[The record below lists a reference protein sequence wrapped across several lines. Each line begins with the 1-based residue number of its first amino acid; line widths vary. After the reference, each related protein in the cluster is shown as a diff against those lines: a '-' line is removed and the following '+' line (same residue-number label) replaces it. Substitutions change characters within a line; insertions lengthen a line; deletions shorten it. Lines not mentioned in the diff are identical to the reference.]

1 MKKYNLANRALSVIL
16 ALCIII
22 PCIPIISLVGSAA
35 PAAGVA
41 VADPSTANNYH
52 QMLGTDADGNRYS
65 GRVWFDKSVFTY
77 GDEASLPLHSDFSGL
92 AADTIKI
99 DSNFMVVGSALGSTT
114 SVVTTTSTAA
124 SVDVVLILDNSTSMY
139 DETNNTSRLEKV
151 VAAAN
156 DLIKGITSGDD
167 NRLAIVAY
175 SGEAE
180 TLLPLDYYKEN
191 ASVLSIT
198 SSGKGQNRNYYYTAS
213 ATPVGKTGAV
223 SETFS
228 VSQWGTN
235 VQIGVDMGMKILS
248 NASDPS
254 GRIPIVILLTDGVSN
269 VASTQGWY
277 APTFT
282 NRGNHGNPT
291 NQYVSFATLLT
302 AAYGRSRI
310 TANYGMAPSVY
321 GIGVDLTAGSDA
333 SVVMDPANYLKS
345 TGSNVAKATYA
356 LFEQWQAA
364 TETFSY
370 EYNSGGSKYTWKY
383 EQLPSNYPG
392 TKQDIINNI
401 NYVDKYY
408 PIGSE
413 KISEVFGEILIEINE
428 KAFVPLVDK
437 VVQGEVEIDTP
448 LTYVDYIGDY
458 MEVKEFKAVT
468 LFGKIYS
475 VSKSLEAPI
484 ITDTVNSDGTVTR
497 KAVTAYIVES
507 DTITNPSLGTT
518 FDVADAVKITVT
530 ETYIAEN
537 VNGVYEKIGVGK
549 QEVRASIPAAA
560 LPLIY
565 DKVVNNQGV
574 ITYETNR
581 GEVVPLRLYYTVDIV
596 DSVLDANG
604 DVITDRLSAEYLAKN
619 TNSDGTINFY
629 PGQYGVMNSEETI
642 NGVTDIFKGDAH
654 AEATPA
660 MDNRFYYHRNNYPVY
675 ITATDKNGDDIVW
688 DADEYGVLYYQGNG
702 IDRTLNDAYKTE
714 YLLYSQVSGLADADQ
729 VYTMVAF
736 YRPTTGGAGEAVGY
750 LVYTDWQYL
759 KDSLAYYDD
768 VNKVYINGYENG
780 AFVTSATEGYNVS
793 ADVVDAYIA
802 AKGIDKS
809 DVICALGIDTWRTS
823 RLHNMI
829 VSKTTNVTDTAEN
842 VVVPVKNEDILHDG
856 NLVAWLGN
864 NGKLT
869 LVPQQGL
876 SVTKTVDQAV
886 SGAETEFEVTV
897 TVNSIDFTPK
907 FLDSDGNAFNSVPVL
922 KNTDTL
928 KTTITLTL
936 TAGET
941 VYITNLPTGVTYT
954 VSEAASNYY
963 KPSYTNEA
971 GVIAANTV
979 TAVSVVNSPKTYGD
993 LVISKEVIHPF
1004 GGNLDNEFDFVL
1016 TIAGITQ
1023 WEADNKLS
1031 VPAGASVSVSGNIA
1045 TVTGIKITDGSSVT
1059 VTGIPVGAVYTV
1071 QENPE
1076 KGFALDTAKT
1086 TGIAGTISSDV
1097 SYADFVNNYDP
1108 NPPVNATLTVS
1119 GTKTFTTNTD
1129 GDWTFNFKV
1138 QELMGD
1144 GTYVDVSGATASVN
1158 MTTGGTKDYSIVFDA
1173 LYTNVGTHYYR
1184 VVEVVGGDANMTYDT
1199 TEGLFK
1205 VTVSDP
1211 GVIDGVLIV
1220 DVEAISDSSV
1230 SSEVSDDIEHFTV
1243 DVDFE
1248 NHYNANGT
1256 HAELN
1261 IQKIL
1266 NNNTGVSIPLNIFEF
1281 ELKQG
1286 SAVIDTV
1293 HTDASGKAVI
1303 SLPIDAAGT
1312 YEYTLSEVD
1321 GGKSGMTYDDTVY
1334 TVIVTAQNVG
1344 GQLVATLSVNGT
1356 ESNTATFTNT
1366 YSLDPVSVTL
1376 NGSKI
1381 LQNKALKAG
1390 EFSFEIYAADELY
1403 HKLTNGYTATAT
1415 AGDSGIFSF
1424 VLPEFTKAGTY
1435 RYVITEVVPASAQ
1448 DNVLNGITYDTSVY
1462 HVTVVISDD
1471 GSGKLA
1477 SSVQISKLGT
1487 GAVSGIT
1494 FTNVYNAVGTES
1506 LTFEG
1511 EKTLVGRELHGSEFT
1526 FAIEVE
1532 KDGVAQATVNTTNLS
1547 TGKIQFPAFTY
1558 TEADIGSTYSYRV
1571 YEVIPTDALDGV
1583 YLGVTYTKT
1592 VYSVTVSVKDNGEGG
1607 IALDI
1612 IGDYEGLDFTNTY
1625 NAQPVSVGLDGIKTL
1640 NGRELKAGEFEFV
1653 LKNSA
1658 GTEIETVSNKADGT
1672 FVFADLTFTS
1682 AGIYKYTV
1690 SEVKGGKGGVA
1701 YDETVYTVTITVTDN
1716 GKGFLNAQTV
1726 ISGSGTLSFTNVYTT
1741 ENVTVSIPGVK
1752 TLDGRKM
1759 EAGEFTFGI
1768 YRANVVDGK
1777 FEING
1782 DVVVTATND
1791 ENGNFVFPE
1800 GVFTTPGTSY
1810 FVIKEINGGESGIT
1824 YDTTVYNMTVTV
1836 TDNGEGKLVADV
1848 AITDIGG
1855 NKAELEF
1862 HNVFTPADLP
1872 VSFGGTKL
1880 YNKSLAV
1887 GDFSFQLKDEDGN
1900 LLQTVSNDASG
1911 NYKFDIV
1918 YTASDIGKTFK
1929 YTVSEVNGGKGGV
1942 TYDTAVYEFSVT
1954 VVSENGLLVANV
1966 SGANTSALNFTN
1978 SYGVKPVQT
1987 VISGTKI
1994 LVGRDMANGEF
2005 AFVLKDSFGNAIET
2019 VSNNGEEFK
2028 FSPIT
2033 YVAAGTYTYTVS
2045 EVKGDKGGVTYD
2057 ETVYTVTVIVTDNGD
2072 GTLTAV
2078 QVIDGASSL
2087 SFTNLYAASGTAYAD
2102 INGVK
2107 ALDGRTLKAGEFE
2120 FLLEDSAGNDIET
2133 ASNKADGTFAFTRLT
2148 YTSAGVYKY
2157 TVTEVKGDKGG
2168 VTYDDTVYTVTVTV
2182 TDNGKGGF
2190 ESDISVD
2197 KNGVISFN
2205 NGYSAS
2211 SADVTLSGEK
2221 TLNGRDI
2228 IDGEFEFLL
2237 KDLNGN
2243 VIRTASSSGNKFS
2256 FEKITYTVEGTYTY
2270 TVTEVKGDKGGVSY
2284 DETVYTVT
2292 VTVTDNGEGKLVASV
2307 DIDNGGALSFT
2318 NNYSASKVDVALK
2331 GTKTLTGR
2339 DIIDGEFTFQIK
2351 DADGYV
2357 VGEAVNSGNS
2367 FAFDALTFTKAGEY
2381 TYTVTEV
2388 NGGKGGVTYDNTVY
2402 TVTVTVTD
2410 NGEGEL
2416 VATVSGGDV
2425 ISFKNTYSSAS
2436 ASVELDGTK
2445 TLVGRDMA
2453 DGEFTF
2459 LLKDKDG
2466 NLVDEAVNAGNVFA
2480 FDALTFTKAGEYTY
2494 TVSEVNGGKGGVT
2507 YDDTVYTVTVTVTD
2521 NGAGELVATVEGGD
2535 AIAFTNLYNTEDE
2548 KVVIGGSKVLAGRDM
2563 TDGEFKFLLK
2573 DSEGNTVS
2581 EAVNAGNSFTF
2592 EALAFDKVGTYTY
2605 TVSEVKGDKGGVTYD
2620 ETVYTVTVTVTDN
2633 GEGKLVA
2640 TVEGGEAITF
2650 TNTYSAAKADVVIS
2664 GSKVLTG
2671 RDIIDGE
2678 FTFQLKDADG
2688 DVISEAVNAGNAF
2701 TFEALT
2707 FDQAGVYTYT
2717 VSEAKGDKGGVTYD
2731 ATVYTVTVTVTD
2743 NGEGQLVA
2751 TVAGGESIK
2760 FTNSY
2765 APASVTA
2772 ELSGTKTL
2780 TGRDLL
2786 DGEFEFLLKDTDGI
2800 LLQTVANNA
2809 DGVFAF
2815 EALTF
2820 DKVGEYTYTVTEVNG
2835 GKGGVTYDATV
2846 YTVTVTVTDNGEG
2859 QLVATVSGGETINFT
2874 NEYSALNASVIVS
2887 GIKNLVGRELADGEF
2902 AFQLKD
2908 KDGNVLQTVR
2918 NGADGKIEFAAI
2930 EFDKVGEYVYSVTEM
2945 LADELGMNYD
2955 ETIYTVTVT
2964 VTDNGEGQLTAS
2976 VTVSG
2981 DGVIEFNNE
2990 YIPQTPQLGDDN
3002 GMYIW
3007 FAAMLASAVGL
3018 AVLTFKKR
3026 KAV

>member
-1 MKKYNLANRALSVIL
+1 MKKYNLATRALSVIL

-35 PAAGVA
+35 PGTGVA

-114 SVVTTTSTAA
+114 SVVTTTSVPA
-124 SVDVVLILDNSTSMY
+124 SLDVVIVLDNSGSMENVS
-139 DETNNTSRLEKV
+139 DGTTRFEKV
-151 VAAAN
+151 RDAAN
-156 DLIKGITSGDD
+156 KLIGSITSNGN

-175 SGEAE
+175 SSDSQEI
-180 TLLPLDYYKEN
+180 LPLDYYKEKTN
-191 ASVLSIT
+191 VLSLT
-198 SSGKGQNRNYYYTAS
+198 ETGYGWNKNYQFTAS
-213 ATPVGKTGAV
+213 ATSLDSSSASGR
-223 SETFS
+223 TFNGS
-228 VSQWGTN
+228 SSGTN
-235 VQIGVDMGMKILS
+235 VQSGVNQGMKILA
-248 NASDPS
+248 NATEIE
-254 GRIPIVILLTDGVSN
+254 GRIPVIILLTDGETNHAVDTDWYN
-269 VASTQGWY
+269 VASGNIRNDNY
-277 APTFT
+277 TF
-282 NRGNHGNPT
+282 HK
-291 NQYVSFATLLT
+291 QVAVSTLLNAGYMKYKVST
-302 AAYGRSRI
+302 
-310 TANYGMAPSVY
+310 NYSTPLTVY
-321 GIGVDLTAGSDA
+321 GIGVDLEDGSNA
-333 SVVMDPANYLKS
+333 NVVMDPANTVKS
-345 TGSNVAKATYA
+345 TATGLAKETYDLLETWKNSNVTV
-356 LFEQWQAA
+356 E
-364 TETFSY
+364 SY
-370 EYNSGGSKYTWKY
+370 YNSSLW
-383 EQLPSNYPG
+383 EFPQLPSNFDG
-392 TKQDIINNI
+392 TKQDVIDNI

-408 PIGSE
+408 GIGSE
-413 KISEVFGEILIEINE
+413 NLSGVFDEILIEINE

-475 VSKSLEAPI
+475 VSKSLEAPV

-497 KAVTAYIVES
+497 KAVTTYIVQS
-507 DTITNPSLGTT
+507 DTVTNPSLGTT

-530 ETYIAEN
+530 ETYIAKN

-596 DSVLDANG
+596 DSIIDANG
-604 DVITDRLSAEYLAKN
+604 DIITDHLSAEYLAKN
-619 TNSDGTINFY
+619 TNSDGTISFY
-629 PGQYGVMNSEETI
+629 PGQYGVMNPAETI
-642 NGVTDIFKGDAH
+642 NGVTDIYKGDAH

-660 MDNRFYYHRNNYPVY
+660 LDNRFYYHQNNYPVY

-702 IDRTLNDAYKTE
+702 IDQTLNDAYKTE

-842 VVVPVKNEDILHDG
+842 VVVPVKNEDALHDG

-907 FLDSDGNAFNSVPVL
+907 FLDSDGNSFNSVPVL

-979 TAVSVVNSPKTYGD
+979 TAVSIVNSPKTYGD

-1071 QENPE
+1071 QEKPE

-1086 TGIAGTISSDV
+1086 TGIAGNISSAV

-1184 VVEVVGGDANMTYDT
+1184 VVEVGGSDAHMTYDT

-1211 GVIDGVLIV
+1211 GVIDGVLMV
-1220 DVEAISDSSV
+1220 DVEAVSDSSV

-1321 GGKSGMTYDDTVY
+1321 GGKAGMTYDGAVY
-1334 TVIVTAQNVG
+1334 TVTVTAQNVG

-1366 YSLDPVSVTL
+1366 YSLEPVSVTL

-1381 LQNKALKAG
+1381 LQNKTLEAG
-1390 EFSFEIYAADELY
+1390 KFSFEIYEADEVY
-1403 HKLTNGYTATAT
+1403 HALTNGYTATVSNAE
-1415 AGDSGIFSF
+1415 SGTFSF
-1424 VLPEFTKAGTY
+1424 ALPQYTKAGTY
-1435 RYVITEVVPASAQ
+1435 RYVVKEVIPAAAH
-1448 DNVLNGITYDTSVY
+1448 NNLLNGITYDTSVY

-1471 GSGKLA
+1471 GNGKLA
-1477 SSVQISKLGT
+1477 SSVQISKLGA
-1487 GAVSGIT
+1487 GSVSGIT
-1494 FTNVYNAVGTES
+1494 FTNVYKAVGQEQ

-1511 EKTLVGRELHGSEFT
+1511 EKTLIGRNLSGDEFT
-1526 FAIEVE
+1526 FTIEIE
-1532 KDGVAQATVNTTNLS
+1532 KDGVSLPSINTTNLS
-1547 TGKIQFPAFTY
+1547 TGKIQFPTFTY
-1558 TEADIGSTYSYRV
+1558 TEADIGSTYTYRV
-1571 YEVIPTDALDGV
+1571 YEVIPTDALNGV
-1583 YLGVTYTKT
+1583 YLGVTYSKT

-1607 IALDI
+1607 IVLDI

-1625 NAQPVSVGLDGIKTL
+1625 NSQSVSVGLDGIKTL
-1640 NGRELKAGEFEFV
+1640 NGRELEEGEFEFV

-1658 GTEIETVSNKADGT
+1658 GTEIETVFNKADGT

-1726 ISGSGTLSFTNVYTT
+1726 ISGSGTLSFTNIYTT

-1752 TLDGRKM
+1752 TLEGRKL

-1855 NKAELEF
+1855 NKAELKF
-1862 HNVFTPADLP
+1862 NNVFTPADLP

-1880 YNKSLAV
+1880 YNKTLAA

-1942 TYDTAVYEFSVT
+1942 TYD
-1954 VVSENGLLVANV
+1954 
-1966 SGANTSALNFTN
+1966 
-1978 SYGVKPVQT
+1978 
-1987 VISGTKI
+1987 
-1994 LVGRDMANGEF
+1994 
-2005 AFVLKDSFGNAIET
+2005 
-2019 VSNNGEEFK
+2019 
-2028 FSPIT
+2028 
-2033 YVAAGTYTYTVS
+2033 
-2045 EVKGDKGGVTYD
+2045 
-2057 ETVYTVTVIVTDNGD
+2057 
-2072 GTLTAV
+2072 
-2078 QVIDGASSL
+2078 
-2087 SFTNLYAASGTAYAD
+2087 
-2102 INGVK
+2102 
-2107 ALDGRTLKAGEFE
+2107 
-2120 FLLEDSAGNDIET
+2120 
-2133 ASNKADGTFAFTRLT
+2133 
-2148 YTSAGVYKY
+2148 
-2157 TVTEVKGDKGG
+2157 
-2168 VTYDDTVYTVTVTV
+2168 
-2182 TDNGKGGF
+2182 
-2190 ESDISVD
+2190 
-2197 KNGVISFN
+2197 
-2205 NGYSAS
+2205 
-2211 SADVTLSGEK
+2211 
-2221 TLNGRDI
+2221 
-2228 IDGEFEFLL
+2228 
-2237 KDLNGN
+2237 
-2243 VIRTASSSGNKFS
+2243 
-2256 FEKITYTVEGTYTY
+2256 
-2270 TVTEVKGDKGGVSY
+2270 
-2284 DETVYTVT
+2284 
-2292 VTVTDNGEGKLVASV
+2292 
-2307 DIDNGGALSFT
+2307 
-2318 NNYSASKVDVALK
+2318 
-2331 GTKTLTGR
+2331 
-2339 DIIDGEFTFQIK
+2339 
-2351 DADGYV
+2351 
-2357 VGEAVNSGNS
+2357 
-2367 FAFDALTFTKAGEY
+2367 
-2381 TYTVTEV
+2381 
-2388 NGGKGGVTYDNTVY
+2388 NTVY

-2416 VATVSGGDV
+2416 VATVSGGEA
-2425 ISFKNTYSSAS
+2425 ITFTNEYSALN
-2436 ASVELDGTK
+2436 ASVTVNGIK
-2445 TLVGRDMA
+2445 NLVGKELSEGM
-2453 DGEFTF
+2453 FSF

-2466 NLVDEAVNAGNVFA
+2466 NVLRTVTNDGDGKIVFA
-2480 FDALTFTKAGEYTY
+2480 
-2494 TVSEVNGGKGGVT
+2494 
-2507 YDDTVYTVTVTVTD
+2507 
-2521 NGAGELVATVEGGD
+2521 
-2535 AIAFTNLYNTEDE
+2535 AIE
-2548 KVVIGGSKVLAGRDM
+2548 
-2563 TDGEFKFLLK
+2563 
-2573 DSEGNTVS
+2573 
-2581 EAVNAGNSFTF
+2581 
-2592 EALAFDKVGTYTY
+2592 FDKVGEYAY
-2605 TVSEVKGDKGGVTYD
+2605 TVTEVIGTEKGMNYD

-2633 GEGKLVA
+2633 GEG
-2640 TVEGGEAITF
+2640 
-2650 TNTYSAAKADVVIS
+2650 
-2664 GSKVLTG
+2664 
-2671 RDIIDGE
+2671 
-2678 FTFQLKDADG
+2678 QL
-2688 DVISEAVNAGNAF
+2688 E
-2701 TFEALT
+2701 
-2707 FDQAGVYTYT
+2707 
-2717 VSEAKGDKGGVTYD
+2717 
-2731 ATVYTVTVTVTD
+2731 
-2743 NGEGQLVA
+2743 
-2751 TVAGGESIK
+2751 
-2760 FTNSY
+2760 
-2765 APASVTA
+2765 
-2772 ELSGTKTL
+2772 
-2780 TGRDLL
+2780 
-2786 DGEFEFLLKDTDGI
+2786 
-2800 LLQTVANNA
+2800 
-2809 DGVFAF
+2809 
-2815 EALTF
+2815 
-2820 DKVGEYTYTVTEVNG
+2820 
-2835 GKGGVTYDATV
+2835 
-2846 YTVTVTVTDNGEG
+2846 
-2859 QLVATVSGGETINFT
+2859 
-2874 NEYSALNASVIVS
+2874 
-2887 GIKNLVGRELADGEF
+2887 
-2902 AFQLKD
+2902 
-2908 KDGNVLQTVR
+2908 
-2918 NGADGKIEFAAI
+2918 
-2930 EFDKVGEYVYSVTEM
+2930 
-2945 LADELGMNYD
+2945 
-2955 ETIYTVTVT
+2955 
-2964 VTDNGEGQLTAS
+2964 AS

-2990 YIPQTPQLGDDN
+2990 YVPETPQLGDDN

>member
-1 MKKYNLANRALSVIL
+1 MKKTELAKRALSVIL

-22 PCIPIISLVGSAA
+22 PCIPVISFVSAA
-35 PAAGVA
+35 APGAGVA

-52 QMLGTDADGNRYS
+52 QMLGTDIDGNRYS
-65 GRVWFDKSVFTY
+65 GRVWFDKSVYTY
-77 GDEASLPLHSDFSGL
+77 GDDASLPLYSDFSGL
-92 AADTIKI
+92 ASGTLQI

-114 SVVTTTSTAA
+114 SVITTTSVPA
-124 SVDVVLILDNSTSMY
+124 SLDVVIILDNSNSM
-139 DETNNTSRLEKV
+139 ENVSGGTTRFQKV
-151 VAAAN
+151 RDAAN
-156 DLIKGITSGDD
+156 KLIKSITSNDN

-175 SGEAE
+175 SSDSQEI
-180 TLLPLDYYKEN
+180 LPLNFYKEN
-191 ASVLSIT
+191 ANVLSLNET
-198 SSGKGQNRNYYYTAS
+198 GSSWDKNYQFKAS
-213 ATPVGKTGAV
+213 ATPIGSSSAAGR
-223 SETFS
+223 TFNGS
-228 VSQWGTN
+228 ANGTN
-235 VQIGVDMGMKILS
+235 VQSGVDLGMKILL
-248 NASDPS
+248 NATDTS
-254 GRIPIVILLTDGVSN
+254 GRIPVVILLTDGETNHAVDTDWYNAASGNIRNDNYTLHKQIAVS
-269 VASTQGWY
+269 
-277 APTFT
+277 
-282 NRGNHGNPT
+282 
-291 NQYVSFATLLT
+291 TLLN
-302 AAYGRSRI
+302 AAYMKYSVSVK
-310 TANYGMAPSVY
+310 YEKAPIVY
-321 GIGVDLTAGSDA
+321 GIGVDLESGSNA
-333 SVVMDPANYLKS
+333 NVVMDPANTVKS
-345 TGSNVAKATYA
+345 TATGLAKETYELLETWKNSNTTVT
-356 LFEQWQAA
+356 
-364 TETFSY
+364 SN
-370 EYNSGGSKYTWKY
+370 YNSSKWKFP
-383 EQLPSNYPG
+383 QLPSNYSG
-392 TKQDIINNI
+392 TKQDVIDNI

-408 PIGSE
+408 GIGSE
-413 KISEVFGEILIEINE
+413 ELSGVFDEILIEINE

-475 VSKSLEAPI
+475 VSKSLEAPV

-619 TNSDGTINFY
+619 TNSDGTVNFY
-629 PGQYGVMNSEETI
+629 PGQYGVTNSEETI

-660 MDNRFYYHRNNYPVY
+660 LDNRFYYHRNNYPIY

-688 DADEYGVLYYQGNG
+688 DADEYGVLYYKGNG
-702 IDRTLNDAYKTE
+702 IDRTLNSEYKTE
-714 YLLYSQVSGLADADQ
+714 YLLYSQVSGLSDTDQ

-736 YRPTTGGAGEAVGY
+736 YRPTSGGAGEAVGY
-750 LVYTDWQYL
+750 LVYTDWLYL
-759 KDSLAYYDD
+759 KDSLAYYDN
-768 VNKVYINGYENG
+768 VNGVYINGYKDG
-780 AFVTSATEGYNVS
+780 AFITSATEGYNVS
-793 ADVVDAYIA
+793 TDVVEAYIT
-802 AKGIDKS
+802 AKGIAAS

-829 VSKTTNVTDTAEN
+829 VSKTANVTDTAEN
-842 VVVPVKNEDILHDG
+842 VVVPVKNEDALHDG
-856 NLVAWLGN
+856 SLVSWLGN

-876 SVTKTVDQAV
+876 SITKTVEQTV

-897 TVNSIDFTPK
+897 TVNGIDFTPK
-907 FLDSDGNAFNSVPVL
+907 FLDSDGNSFNGVPVL
-922 KNTDTL
+922 RNTDTL
-928 KTTITLTL
+928 KTTITLKL
-936 TAGET
+936 TADET
-941 VYITNLPTGVTYT
+941 VYITNLPTGATYT
-954 VSEAASNYY
+954 VSETAGNYY
-963 KPSYTNEA
+963 NPSYTNEA

-979 TAVSVVNSPKTYGD
+979 TAVSIVNSPKTYGD

-1016 TIAGITQ
+1016 TIAGITS
-1023 WEADNKLS
+1023 WEVSNKLS
-1031 VPAGASVSVSGNIA
+1031 LPAGAAVSLAGNVA
-1045 TVTGIKITDGSSVT
+1045 TVTGISVKDDTSVT
-1059 VTGIPVGAVYTV
+1059 ISGIPVGAGYVV

-1076 KGFALDTAKT
+1076 AGFELDTVKT
-1086 TGIAGTISSDV
+1086 TGASGIISATT
-1097 SYADFVNNYDP
+1097 SYADFVNNYAP
-1108 NPPVNATLTVS
+1108 HPPVDANVTVS
-1119 GTKTFTTNTD
+1119 GTKTFETNTG
-1129 GDWTFNFKV
+1129 GDWSFTFKV
-1138 QELMGD
+1138 QELV
-1144 GTYVDVSGATASVN
+1144 GTTYTDVPGATATLN
-1158 MTTGGTKDYSIVFDA
+1158 FTAAGTKDYVIDLGAS
-1173 LYTNVGTHYYR
+1173 YTTVGTHYYR
-1184 VVEVVGGDANMTYDT
+1184 VVEVAGSDPAMFYDN

-1205 VTVSDP
+1205 VIVSDP
-1211 GVIDGVLIV
+1211 GVIDGILVV
-1220 DVEAISDSSV
+1220 DVEAIDHAAV
-1230 SSEVSDDIEHFTV
+1230 SGSGSFTV
-1243 DVDFE
+1243 DVDFKNVYDAQDTHATVNIKKILE
-1248 NHYNANGT
+1248 NH
-1256 HAELN
+1256 
-1261 IQKIL
+1261 
-1266 NNNTGVSIPLNIFEF
+1266 TGVSIPLNIFAF

-1286 SAVIDTV
+1286 STVIDTV
-1293 HTDASGKAVI
+1293 HTDAGGEASI
-1303 SLPIDAAGT
+1303 ILHIDAAGT
-1312 YEYTLSEVD
+1312 YEYTLTEVN
-1321 GGKSGMTYDDTVY
+1321 GGKAGMIYDATVY
-1334 TVIVTAQNVG
+1334 NVKVTAVNDG
-1344 GQLVATLSVNGT
+1344 GQLKATLSIEGVTG
-1356 ESNTATFTNT
+1356 NTATFRNT

-1376 NGSKI
+1376 NGNKV
-1381 LQNKALKAG
+1381 LQNKTLEADR
-1390 EFSFEIYAADELY
+1390 FSFEIYEADEIY
-1403 HKLTNGYTATAT
+1403 HALTNGYTATVSNKADGT
-1415 AGDSGIFSF
+1415 FSF
-1424 VLPEFTKAGTY
+1424 ALPQYTKAGTY
-1435 RYVITEVVPASAQ
+1435 RYVVKEVIPAAAQ
-1448 DNVLNGITYDTSVY
+1448 DDVLEGITYDTSVY
-1462 HVTVVISDD
+1462 HVTVTVTDD
-1471 GSGKLA
+1471 GNGKLA
-1477 SSVQISKLGT
+1477 SHVDISKLGA
-1487 GAVSGIT
+1487 GSVSGIT
-1494 FTNVYNAVGTES
+1494 FTNVYKAVGSES

-1511 EKTLVGRELHGSEFT
+1511 EKTLIGRNLSGDEFT
-1526 FAIEVE
+1526 FTIEIE
-1532 KDGVAQATVNTTNLS
+1532 KDGTALPSVNTTNLS

-1558 TEADIGSTYSYRV
+1558 TEADIGSTYTYRV
-1571 YEVIPTDALDGV
+1571 YEAVPIGAVNDV
-1583 YLGVTYTKT
+1583 YQGVTYSKT
-1592 VYSVTVSVKDNGEGG
+1592 VYSVTVSVKDNGMGG
-1607 IALDI
+1607 ISLDI

-1625 NAQPVSVGLDGIKTL
+1625 TAQPVSVGLDGTKTL
-1640 NGRELKAGEFEFV
+1640 NGRELKAGEFEFE

-1658 GTEIETVSNKADGT
+1658 GTGIETVSNKADGIFT
-1672 FVFADLTFTS
+1672 FTDLTYTS
-1682 AGIYKYTV
+1682 AGVYKYTV
-1690 SEVKGGKGGVA
+1690 TEVKGTKGGVA
-1701 YDETVYTVTITVTDN
+1701 YDETVYTVTVTVTDN
-1716 GKGFLNAQTV
+1716 GKGSLYAQTV

-1741 ENVTVSIPGVK
+1741 ENAAISVSGVK
-1752 TLDGRKM
+1752 MLDGRKL
-1759 EAGEFTFGI
+1759 EEGEFTFGI
-1768 YRANVVDGK
+1768 YRANIVLGK
-1777 FEING
+1777 PEITG
-1782 DVVVTATND
+1782 DAIVTAVND
-1791 ENGNFVFPE
+1791 ADGNILFPE
-1800 GVFTTPGTSY
+1800 GVFTSTGIHY
-1810 FVIKEINGGESGIT
+1810 FVIKEINSGETGIT
-1824 YDTTVYNMTVTV
+1824 YDTAVYNMTVTV
-1836 TDNGEGKLVADV
+1836 TDNGEGKLIADTV
-1848 AITDIGG
+1848 ITDANGSEAAVKF
-1855 NKAELEF
+1855 N
-1862 HNVFTPADLP
+1862 NVFTPADLP
-1872 VSFGGTKL
+1872 VSFGGTKQ
-1880 YNKSLAV
+1880 YNKPLAA
-1887 GDFSFQLKDEDGN
+1887 GDFSFRLEDENGN
-1900 LLQTVSNDASG
+1900 VLDTVSNDASG
-1911 NYKFDIV
+1911 NYKFDVV

-1942 TYDTAVYEFSVT
+1942 TYDTNVYEFSVT

-1966 SGANTSALNFTN
+1966 SGANTSALDFTN
-1978 SYGVKPVQT
+1978 AYGVKPTQT

-1994 LVGRDMANGEF
+1994 LSGRDMVNGEF
-2005 AFVLKDSFGNAIET
+2005 AFVLKDSSENAVET
-2019 VSNNGEEFK
+2019 VTNVGNEFK

-2045 EVKGDKGGVTYD
+2045 EIKGDKGGVTYD
-2057 ETVYTVTVIVTDNGD
+2057 ATVYTVTVTVTDNGD

-2078 QVIDGASSL
+2078 QSVEGGSEL
-2087 SFTNLYAASGTAYAD
+2087 SFTNLYTASGAAYAD

-2107 ALDGRTLKAGEFE
+2107 TLDGRTLKAGEFE
-2120 FLLEDSAGNDIET
+2120 FLLKDEDGNTVET
-2133 ASNKADGTFAFTRLT
+2133 VSNKADGTFAFTRLT
-2148 YTSAGVYKY
+2148 YTSAGVHTY
-2157 TVTEVKGDKGG
+2157 TVTEVKGTKGG

-2190 ESDISVD
+2190 ESRISVD

-2211 SADVTLSGEK
+2211 SVDVTLSGEK
-2221 TLNGRDI
+2221 ILNGRDI
-2228 IDGEFEFLL
+2228 IDGEFAFNLTD
-2237 KDLNGN
+2237 KDGN
-2243 VIRTASSSGNKFS
+2243 VIRTASNTGNKFS
-2256 FEKITYTVEGTYTY
+2256 FEKITYTQAGTYIY
-2270 TVTEVKGDKGGVSY
+2270 TVTEAKGAKGGVTY
-2284 DETVYTVT
+2284 AATVYTVT

-2331 GTKTLTGR
+2331 GTKTLAGR

-2416 VATVSGGDV
+2416 VATVSGGDT

-2453 DGEFTF
+2453 DGEFAF

-2466 NLVDEAVNAGNVFA
+2466 NLVDEAVNAGNAFA
-2480 FDALTFTKAGEYTY
+2480 FDALTFDKVGTYTY
-2494 TVSEVNGGKGGVT
+2494 TVTEVNGGKGGVT

-2548 KVVIGGSKVLAGRDM
+2548 KVVVGGSKVLTGRDM

-2592 EALAFDKVGTYTY
+2592 DVLTFDKVGTYTY
-2605 TVSEVKGDKGGVTYD
+2605 TVSEVKGDKGGVAYD

-2688 DVISEAVNAGNAF
+2688 NVISEAVNAENAF

-2707 FDQAGVYTYT
+2707 FDKAGEYTYT

-2731 ATVYTVTVTVTD
+2731 DTVYTVTVTVTD

-2751 TVAGGESIK
+2751 TAAGGESIK

-2786 DGEFEFLLKDTDGI
+2786 DGEFEFLLKDSEGT
-2800 LLQTVANNA
+2800 LLRNAVNGA
-2809 DGVFAF
+2809 DGSFSF

-2820 DKVGEYTYTVTEVNG
+2820 DKIGEYTYTVIESNG

-2859 QLVATVSGGETINFT
+2859 SLLATVSGGDAITFT
-2874 NEYSALNASVIVS
+2874 NEYSASNASVTVN
-2887 GIKNLVGRELADGEF
+2887 GTKNLVGKELSEGMF
-2902 AFQLKD
+2902 SFLLKD
-2908 KDGNVLQTVR
+2908 KDGNVLQTVT
-2918 NGADGKIEFAAI
+2918 NDGDGKIVFAAI
-2930 EFDKVGEYVYSVTEM
+2930 EFDKTGEYVYTVTEVIGT
-2945 LADELGMNYD
+2945 EKGMNYD
-2955 ETIYTVTVT
+2955 ETVYTVTVT
-2964 VTDNGEGQLTAS
+2964 VTDDGEGQLVAT

-2990 YIPQTPQLGDDN
+2990 YVPETPQLGDN
-3002 GMYIW
+3002 SGVFIW

-3026 KAV
+3026 KAI